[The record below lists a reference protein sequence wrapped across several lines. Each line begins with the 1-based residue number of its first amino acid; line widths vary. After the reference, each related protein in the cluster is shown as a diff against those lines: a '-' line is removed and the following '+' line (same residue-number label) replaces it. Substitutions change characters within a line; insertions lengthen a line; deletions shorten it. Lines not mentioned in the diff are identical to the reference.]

1 MKIKR
6 FFAADMRTAIRQVRE
21 TLGPDSVILS
31 NKSVDGGVELVAA
44 LDFDE
49 SALSEVVNSIA
60 EEATKPSGVV
70 TSFPGSDVTAERKP
84 EVRGERNPSSQAAAS
99 PASRVEWSQDP
110 LLIDMRREVHTLRRI
125 VENELSGFTWREM
138 GDHQPRVREL
148 IRRLMG
154 FDLHPAIC
162 QRIIERVGDF
172 ENPEQGWRKALYY
185 LATELHTTG
194 DHLLEEGGIVAVV
207 GPTGVGKTTTIAKL
221 AARFGLRQGNR
232 HIALISADSYRIGA
246 QEQLATYARILDVP
260 MRSVANVEELNAAL
274 NALADKRL
282 ILIDTAGMSQR
293 DLQLSEKL
301 AVLQAGNRKV
311 RTLLALSA
319 TTQQAALKQAI
330 QAFSVARPEACILTK
345 LDEAASLGGV
355 LSAIIDTAMPLA
367 YTTDGQ
373 RVPEDLHL
381 ARSHTLVSRAVNLGQ
396 QDGEEYSEEYLALAL
411 GGVRADAHG

>member
-31 NKSVDGGVELVAA
+31 NKSVGGGVELVAA

-49 SALSEVVNSIA
+49 AAISDAITTIA
-60 EEATKPSGVV
+60 DDGPVAADVV
-70 TSFPGSDVTAERKP
+70 TSFPGADMAGKIKPQANRERIAPAES
-84 EVRGERNPSSQAAAS
+84 GAS
-99 PASRVEWSQDP
+99 PGSRVEWSQDP

-138 GDHQPRVREL
+138 GDHQPQVREL

-154 FDLHPAIC
+154 LDLHPAIC

-172 ENPEQGWRKALYY
+172 ETPEQGWRKALYY

-194 DHLLEEGGIVAVV
+194 DQLLEAGGIVAVV

-260 MRSVANVEELNAAL
+260 MRSVANVEELNVAL

-301 AVLQAGNRKV
+301 AVLQAGNRRV

-355 LSAIIDTAMPLA
+355 LSAMIDTAMPLA

-381 ARSHTLVSRAVNLGQ
+381 ARTHTLVSRAVNLGQ
-396 QDGEEYSEEYLALAL
+396 HDGEEYSEEYLALAL

>member
-49 SALSEVVNSIA
+49 SVLSEA
-60 EEATKPSGVV
+60 LDTEEREQRGGVV
-70 TSFPGSDVTAERKP
+70 TSFPGAERADGTTDKSS
-84 EVRGERNPSSQAAAS
+84 VRGARARSGTS
-99 PASRVEWSQDP
+99 PTSRVEWSQDP
-110 LLIDMRREVHTLRRI
+110 LLIDMRREVHALRRI

-138 GDHQPRVREL
+138 GEHQPQVREL
-148 IRRLMG
+148 LRRLMG
-154 FDLHPAIC
+154 FDLHPSIC
-162 QRIIERVGDF
+162 QRIIKQVGDF
-172 ENPEQGWRKALYY
+172 ETLDQGWRKALYY
-185 LATELHTTG
+185 LATELHVIG
-194 DHLLEEGGIVAVV
+194 DRLLEEGGVVAVV

-221 AARFGLRQGNR
+221 AARFGLRHGHR

-260 MRSVANVEELNAAL
+260 MRSVANVEELNIAL

-282 ILIDTAGMSQR
+282 VLIDTAGMGQR

-330 QAFSVARPEACILTK
+330 QAFAMAKPEACILTK

-355 LSAIIDTAMPLA
+355 LSAIIDTTMPLA

-381 ARSHTLVSRAVNLGQ
+381 ARAHTLVSRAVNLGQ

>member
-31 NKSVDGGVELVAA
+31 NKTVNGGVELVAA
-44 LDFDE
+44 LDFNED
-49 SALSEVVNSIA
+49 AISEAV
-60 EEATKPSGVV
+60 EEQREFGSVV
-70 TSFPGSDVTAERKP
+70 TSFPESGRAGS
-84 EVRGERNPSSQAAAS
+84 GNPRDNRQQAAPKQPDSA
-99 PASRVEWSQDP
+99 AAARVEWSQDP

-138 GDHQPRVREL
+138 GDHQPQVREL
-148 IRRLMG
+148 LRRLMG

-162 QRIIERVGDF
+162 QRIIERVGEF
-172 ENPEQGWRKALYY
+172 ETLDQGWRKALYY

-194 DHLLEEGGIVAVV
+194 DSLLEGGGVVAVV

-221 AARFGLRQGNR
+221 AARFGLRHGNR

-260 MRSVANVEELNAAL
+260 MRSVANVEELNVAL

-301 AVLQAGNRKV
+301 AVLKAGNRNV

-319 TTQQAALKQAI
+319 TTQQAALKQSI
-330 QAFSVARPEACILTK
+330 QAFAMAKPEACILTK

-355 LSAIIDTAMPLA
+355 LSAMIDTAMPLA

>member
-6 FFAADMRTAIRQVRE
+6 FFAADMRTALRQVRE
-21 TLGPDSVILS
+21 TLGADSVILS

-49 SALSEVVNSIA
+49 AAISEAMHGIA
-60 EEATKPSGVV
+60 EERSEAANVV
-70 TSFPGSDVTAERKP
+70 TSFPGSNTAKESNTKAGEERGAP
-84 EVRGERNPSSQAAAS
+84 TQTGASST
-99 PASRVEWSQDP
+99 SRVEWSQDP

-125 VENELSGFTWREM
+125 IENELSGFTWREM

-148 IRRLMG
+148 LRRLMG
-154 FDLHPAIC
+154 LDLHPAIC
-162 QRIIERVGDF
+162 QRIIERVGEF
-172 ENPEQGWRKALYY
+172 ETPDQGWRKALYY

-260 MRSVANVEELNAAL
+260 MRSVANVEELNVAL

-301 AVLQAGNRKV
+301 AVLHAGNRKV

-355 LSAIIDTAMPLA
+355 LSAMIDTAMPLA

-396 QDGEEYSEEYLALAL
+396 QEGEEYSEEYLALAL

>member
-6 FFAADMRTAIRQVRE
+6 FFAADMRTALRQVRE
-21 TLGPDSVILS
+21 TLGADSVILS

-49 SALSEVVNSIA
+49 AAISEAVHGSA
-60 EEATKPSGVV
+60 EERSEDANVV
-70 TSFPGSDVTAERKP
+70 TSFPGSNTAKEINTKAG
-84 EVRGERNPSSQAAAS
+84 EDRGAHTQSRGSS
-99 PASRVEWSQDP
+99 ASRVEWSQDP
-110 LLIDMRREVHTLRRI
+110 LLMDMRREVHTLRRI

-138 GDHQPRVREL
+138 GDHQPQAREL
-148 IRRLMG
+148 LRRLMG
-154 FDLHPAIC
+154 LDLHPAIC

-172 ENPEQGWRKALYY
+172 ETPDQGWRKALYY

-194 DHLLEEGGIVAVV
+194 EHLLEEGGIVAVV

-260 MRSVANVEELNAAL
+260 MRSVASVEELNAAL

-330 QAFSVARPEACILTK
+330 QAFSMARPEACILTK

-355 LSAIIDTAMPLA
+355 LSAMIDTAMPLA

-381 ARSHTLVSRAVNLGQ
+381 ARTHTLVSRMVNLGQ
-396 QDGEEYSEEYLALAL
+396 QEGEEYSEEYLALAL

>member
-31 NKSVDGGVELVAA
+31 NKSVNGGVELVAA

-49 SALSEVVNSIA
+49 SAISEAMHGMA
-60 EEATKPSGVV
+60 EERTEATNVV
-70 TSFPGSDVTAERKP
+70 TPFPDAANVKEPAPQVREERVTP
-84 EVRGERNPSSQAAAS
+84 TQSGAAS
-99 PASRVEWSQDP
+99 SSRVEWSQDP

-125 VENELSGFTWREM
+125 VENELSGFTWQGM

-148 IRRLMG
+148 LRRLMG
-154 FDLHPAIC
+154 LDLHPAIC
-162 QRIIERVGDF
+162 QRIIEQVGDF
-172 ENPEQGWRKALYY
+172 ETPEQGWRKALYY

-260 MRSVANVEELNAAL
+260 MRSVANVEELNVAL

-330 QAFSVARPEACILTK
+330 QAFAVARPEACILTK
-345 LDEAASLGGV
+345 LDETASLGGV
-355 LSAIIDTAMPLA
+355 LSAMIDTAMPLA

-381 ARSHTLVSRAVNLGQ
+381 ARTHTLVSRAVNLGH

-411 GGVRADAHG
+411 GGARADAHG